1 MTMKKK
7 AIIITAIAAAALAAA
22 AVAEWH
28 WYHQPVIREDDI
40 TTTAA
45 DTSRTVPTVSEK
57 TVVPTVTESISA
69 VSQPTTIKSISAPA
83 ELKKQLASVGGN
95 PEELERSGCRQLI
108 SVVAAGSEAKISFY
122 DLQDNV
128 WTRNTSLSCDGCVG
142 SNGVA
147 EGRTEGSKTTP
158 KGLFTIG
165 EAFYINEPPQTGL
178 DSFQITQ
185 DTYWVDDPDSQY
197 YNQRVEGSDNADWRS
212 AEHMID
218 YRPSYDYGCVIGYN
232 TKREYNKGSAM
243 FFHIGS
249 SPTSG
254 CVAVSEEYVLRY
266 LAELNKAKRP
276 YILITTERQ
285 G

>member
-40 TTTAA
+40 TKTAA

-57 TVVPTVTESISA
+57 TVVPTVTESLSA

-128 WTRNTSLSCDGCVG
+128 
-142 SNGVA
+142 
-147 EGRTEGSKTTP
+147 
-158 KGLFTIG
+158 
-165 EAFYINEPPQTGL
+165 
-178 DSFQITQ
+178 
-185 DTYWVDDPDSQY
+185 
-197 YNQRVEGSDNADWRS
+197 
-212 AEHMID
+212 
-218 YRPSYDYGCVIGYN
+218 
-232 TKREYNKGSAM
+232 
-243 FFHIGS
+243 
-249 SPTSG
+249 
-254 CVAVSEEYVLRY
+254 
-266 LAELNKAKRP
+266 
-276 YILITTERQ
+276 
-285 G
+285 